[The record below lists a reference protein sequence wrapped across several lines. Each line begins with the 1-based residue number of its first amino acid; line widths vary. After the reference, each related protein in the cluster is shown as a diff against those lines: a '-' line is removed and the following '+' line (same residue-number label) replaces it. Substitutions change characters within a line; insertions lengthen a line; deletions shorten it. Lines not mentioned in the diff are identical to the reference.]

1 MKRIKLR
8 NFEIG
13 ADKLTILA
21 GPCAIENQD
30 ILNRTAEK
38 LKEITEKL
46 GINYIFKSS
55 FDKANRSSITSF
67 RGPGMEKGLEMLA
80 KIKKDFDLP
89 IVTDIHTPEQA
100 STVAEVADMLHQRH
114 QPRWACADGRY
125 AFDAVAQRNGDARGR
140 GDPHM

>member
-46 GINYIFKSS
+46 GINYIFK
-55 FDKANRSSITSF
+55 
-67 RGPGMEKGLEMLA
+67 
-80 KIKKDFDLP
+80 
-89 IVTDIHTPEQA
+89 
-100 STVAEVADMLHQRH
+100 
-114 QPRWACADGRY
+114 
-125 AFDAVAQRNGDARGR
+125 
-140 GDPHM
+140 